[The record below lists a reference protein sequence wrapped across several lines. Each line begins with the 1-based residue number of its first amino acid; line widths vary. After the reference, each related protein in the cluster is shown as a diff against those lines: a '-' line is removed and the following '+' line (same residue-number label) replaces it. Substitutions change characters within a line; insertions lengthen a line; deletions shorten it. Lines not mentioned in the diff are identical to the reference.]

1 MWIARM
7 AIRERK
13 MALAKP
19 VRVVWLN
26 EGQQE
31 RQRQREGRLVHYAI
45 DSVPVPACGP
55 RVQCV
60 ERSRRPGFLSTPSPS
75 GSLVQVTITAALPC
89 YLAL

>member
-1 MWIARM
+1 M

-31 RQRQREGRLVHYAI
+31 RQRQREGRLVHYAH

-60 ERSRRPGFLSTPSPS
+60 ERSRRPGFLPTPTPSPS
-75 GSLVQVTITAALPC
+75 GNLVQVTITAALPYPY